1 MKKVVSI
8 VLTAVMALS
17 LAGCSKPDPRE
28 IYDAASKKSGEL
40 TDVDMTY
47 EADMKMIQGEDT
59 LDMTMS
65 MAMKMTGIN
74 SDSLRYFAEGTTSTM
89 GQDIPMSMYYEDGW
103 YYIDTMGQKFK
114 YAMDMETMM
123 EQIKQSMGN
132 ANMSSEYLTDI
143 TAEKDGDNQILTFTA
158 DASKLDSYVQDV
170 MGMMGTGM
178 EGVSYAINEMS
189 GEAVV
194 NKEGYFSS
202 SKILMKMD
210 MTAEGETVAME
221 MDVDVVYQNPG
232 QSVTVDSPD
241 LEGYTEI
248 DPSLLG
254 Q

>member
-1 MKKVVSI
+1 MKKLLSI
-8 VLTAVMALS
+8 VLTMTLVLS

-40 TDVDMTY
+40 ADMAMTY
-47 EADMKMIQGEDT
+47 ETDMKMIQGEDT

-65 MAMKMTGIN
+65 MEMKMTGIN
-74 SDSLRYFAEGTTSTM
+74 SDNLRYVAEGTTSAM
-89 GQDIPMSMYYEDGW
+89 GQEIPMSMYYEDGW
-103 YYIDTMGQKFK
+103 YYMDTMGQKFK

-143 TAEKDGDNQILTFTA
+143 TAEKDGDSQILTFTA
-158 DASKLDSYVQDV
+158 DASKLDSYVQDI

-178 EGVSYAINEMS
+178 EGVSYTIHEMS

-210 MTAEGETVAME
+210 MTVEGESVAME
-221 MDVDVVYQNPG
+221 IDMDVVYQNPG
-232 QSVTVDSPD
+232 QSVTIDTPD